1 MRTGHWPEV
10 AYHEQF
16 VSLPFQRVK
25 HIRHS
30 GAVERVWLVWRAP
43 GKGGRLIANAQHG
56 RVFQP
61 IAQNIA
67 DFTIIHAGGDG
78 GYQDSI
84 YPGLEESQAPIT
96 EYLAPEQ
103 LVR

>member
-1 MRTGHWPEV
+1 M
-10 AYHEQF
+10 
-16 VSLPFQRVK
+16 
-25 HIRHS
+25 
-30 GAVERVWLVWRAP
+30 ERVWLVWRAP

-84 YPGLEESQAPIT
+84 YPGLGQMVKCLLLDRPQVAPAQRLIG
-96 EYLAPEQ
+96 
-103 LVR
+103 